1 MSTVSRQT
9 QTQQLKQK
17 MSPQQIQLM
26 KLVQLSSIALEQR
39 IKEEMESN
47 PALEQMD
54 EEEHDIQENEAD
66 VEQKDDSWDEEH
78 DTEDTAEA
86 EHEFESEPDREEEF
100 DFSDYIDENET
111 PEYKLYTNNNPEE
124 SDNENPF
131 SSGDS
136 FHDRLLQQLHLR
148 PLSEQELLIGE
159 QIIGSIDD
167 SGYLVRD
174 PGAIANDLI
183 FTANLN
189 ATADDVLDVLEVIQ
203 DFEPSGVG
211 ARNLQECLLLQLK
224 QKEQTSL
231 VIQAQLILTHFF
243 EEFSKRHYDQIIKKT
258 KLTENEL
265 KSIISEI
272 LKLNPKPGSTSENV
286 VSNTQVI
293 IPDFIITSDNDRLA
307 LSLNNRNL
315 PELHISREYSEML
328 DHYSK
333 AKTKN
338 EQDREALQ
346 FVKQKIDSA
355 RWFMDSIKQRYS
367 TLEIVMQAIMD
378 YQKDYFLTGD
388 DTKIRPM
395 RLKDIADIV
404 HMDISTISRVANS
417 KFAQTPFGT
426 FSVKS
431 FFSESMENDE
441 GESVST
447 REIQQIL
454 TDCIE
459 KEDKRRPLTDEK
471 MVDILKEK
479 GYVVARRTVAKYREV
494 LGIQPARLRKKL

>member
-1 MSTVSRQT
+1 MSTTSRQT

-39 IKEEMESN
+39 IKEEIESN
-47 PALEQMD
+47 PALEQVD
-54 EEEHDIQENEAD
+54 DDEHDVAETELNLEQETEESW
-66 VEQKDDSWDEEH
+66 EQDS
-78 DTEDTAEA
+78 
-86 EHEFESEPDREEEF
+86 ESSETDYEKESDAQNEF
-100 DFSDYIDENET
+100 DLSDYIDENET

-124 SDNENPF
+124 NDREDPY

-136 FHDRLLQQLHLR
+136 FHERLLQQLRLR
-148 PLSEQELLIGE
+148 PLTEKEQLIGE

-167 SGYLVRD
+167 SGYLSRD
-174 PGAIANDLI
+174 PSAIANDLL

-189 ATADDVLDVLEVIQ
+189 VTIDDVLDVLEVIQ
-203 DFEPSGVG
+203 DFDPAGVG

-224 QKEQTSL
+224 QKEQNSL
-231 VIQAQLILTHFF
+231 IIQAQLILTHFF

-265 KSIISEI
+265 KNIINEI
-272 LKLNPKPGSTSENV
+272 LKLNPKPGGSFENV

-293 IPDFIITSDNDRLA
+293 IPDFIITSNNDKLE
-307 LSLNNRNL
+307 LSLNNKNL
-315 PELHISREYSEML
+315 PELHISRDYSEML

-333 AKTKN
+333 AKVKN
-338 EQDREALQ
+338 VQDKEALL
-346 FVKQKIDSA
+346 FVKQKIDAA

-367 TLEIVMQAIMD
+367 TLEIVMQSIMD

-388 DTKIRPM
+388 DTQLKPM

-431 FFSESMENDE
+431 FFSESMENEE

-454 TDCIE
+454 TECIE
-459 KEDKRRPLTDEK
+459 KEDKKRPLTDEK

-479 GYVVARRTVAKYREV
+479 GYIVARRTVAKYREV